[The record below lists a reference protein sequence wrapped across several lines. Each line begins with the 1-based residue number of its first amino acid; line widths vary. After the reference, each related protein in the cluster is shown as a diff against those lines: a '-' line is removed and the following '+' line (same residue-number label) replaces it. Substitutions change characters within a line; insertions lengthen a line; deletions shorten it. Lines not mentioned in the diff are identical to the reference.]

1 MPRKGQPDNNQEQ
14 TMPVDL
20 SYLSEQPSEAQEE
33 AVKKAVEAECI
44 RAISTYLIEVANA
57 MDANEIET
65 LNSVSLRAMADEL
78 SKRLNNDNQEDGRA
92 PEA

>member
-1 MPRKGQPDNNQEQ
+1 M
-14 TMPVDL
+14 TLDL
-20 SYLSEQPSEAQEE
+20 SYINEQPSEAQEE

-44 RAISTYLIEVANA
+44 RAIATYLIEVANA

-78 SKRLNNDNQEDGRA
+78 SKRLNNDENQA
-92 PEA
+92 N